1 MSSNYE
7 WLPVVQIESL
17 VCKTPIISSNC
28 KTGPK
33 EIINLNNKNYNI
45 ENKVIIWD
53 CWILYPVWDLDK
65 LVESMLIS
73 YKNENNIN
81 KLFIKNSNEKIKE
94 FDIKNII
101 KLREK
106 IINE

>member
-1 MSSNYE
+1 
-7 WLPVVQIESL
+7 
-17 VCKTPIISSNC
+17 
-28 KTGPK
+28 
-33 EIINLNNKNYNI
+33 
-45 ENKVIIWD
+45 
-53 CWILYPVWDLDK
+53 
-65 LVESMLIS
+65 VESMLIS